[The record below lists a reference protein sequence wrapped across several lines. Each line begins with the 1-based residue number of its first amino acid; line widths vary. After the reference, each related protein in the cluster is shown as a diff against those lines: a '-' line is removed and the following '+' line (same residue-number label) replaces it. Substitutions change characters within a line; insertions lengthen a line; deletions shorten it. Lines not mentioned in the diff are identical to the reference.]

1 MHSGISEVY
10 TDATAFI
17 LCYIIAMELY
27 QLRQLIAVAECGTL
41 SKAAE
46 MVHTSQPALSRS
58 MQNLEAELGVPL
70 FTRTKNSIALTETGM
85 LAARHAQIV
94 VSAHNDMI
102 QVVKEADRR
111 LCSFSFGS
119 IAPAPIWEMTP
130 IVSKAFAGKT
140 IHTDLLETEE
150 ALISGLNDGTYNMII
165 LLRPIE
171 EIKPDGTPQ
180 YICKPFIREEL
191 SILLPVSHQLAK
203 RKPLQLKDLA
213 GEKILIHNKIGFW
226 YSVFKR
232 KIPDAVFL
240 EQNELSALREIV
252 LASELPSFITNI
264 TNRSDTIL
272 HDKVAIPLTDPEV
285 NVQFWCVCL
294 AEKSGMAA
302 LFKLIEQS

>member
-10 TDATAFI
+10 TDATALI

-140 IHTDLLETEE
+140 IHTEE
-150 ALISGLNDGTYNMII
+150 SAPRFGMSGKAFHKRRITIFTCMRAPDVWINGIVRNGQIRFCYNAAYCNAFDDWIAGYLIKFHGYRFHQTSSLTYII
-165 LLRPIE
+165 AHL
-171 EIKPDGTPQ
+171 
-180 YICKPFIREEL
+180 
-191 SILLPVSHQLAK
+191 
-203 RKPLQLKDLA
+203 
-213 GEKILIHNKIGFW
+213 
-226 YSVFKR
+226 
-232 KIPDAVFL
+232 
-240 EQNELSALREIV
+240 
-252 LASELPSFITNI
+252 
-264 TNRSDTIL
+264 
-272 HDKVAIPLTDPEV
+272 
-285 NVQFWCVCL
+285 
-294 AEKSGMAA
+294 
-302 LFKLIEQS
+302 